1 MENIIK
7 QAALIGLTVFAIC
20 FIIYIVVKITT
31 AVVIKD
37 AGSKLKHRQSTIHN
51 IVRDVLPTN
60 EDIIRNIIMN
70 RERSKQKKQSN
81 QKYSQESIK
90 VIVVEDDAYWIQ
102 DNTFYQ
108 TKVTEDGEIDQS
120 SAKPVDTSNMGVEE
134 IDRLMKI
141 VDDLRGIGKNDGS
154 SSGN

>member
-1 MENIIK
+1 MP
-7 QAALIGLTVFAIC
+7 
-20 FIIYIVVKITT
+20 
-31 AVVIKD
+31 
-37 AGSKLKHRQSTIHN
+37 KLKHRQSTIHN

-60 EDIIRNIIMN
+60 EDIIKNIIMN

-81 QKYSQESIK
+81 QKYSQESIR

-120 SAKPVDTSNMGVEE
+120 SAKPVDTTNMSVEE

>member
-1 MENIIK
+1 MSSLFKYI
-7 QAALIGLTVFAIC
+7 LYIGLTTILLC
-20 FIIYIVVKITT
+20 SIIYIVVKITT
-31 AVVIKD
+31 NIVIKNNMP
-37 AGSKLKHRQSTIHN
+37 KLKHRQSTIHN

-120 SAKPVDTSNMGVEE
+120 SAKPVDTTNMSVEE

>member
-1 MENIIK
+1 MSSLFKYISY
-7 QAALIGLTVFAIC
+7 IGLTTILLC
-20 FIIYIVVKITT
+20 SIIYIVVKITT
-31 AVVIKD
+31 NIVIKNNMP
-37 AGSKLKHRQSTIHN
+37 KLKHRQSTIHN

-60 EDIIRNIIMN
+60 EDIIKNIIMN

-81 QKYSQESIK
+81 QKYSQESIR

-120 SAKPVDTSNMGVEE
+120 SAKPVDTTNMSVEE

>member
-1 MENIIK
+1 MSSLTKYI
-7 QAALIGLTVFAIC
+7 LYMGLTTILLC
-20 FIIYIVVKITT
+20 TIIYIVVKITT
-31 AVVIKD
+31 NIVIK
-37 AGSKLKHRQSTIHN
+37 SNMPKLKHRQSTIHN

-60 EDIIRNIIMN
+60 EDIIKNIIMN

-81 QKYSQESIK
+81 QKYSQES
-90 VIVVEDDAYWIQ
+90 
-102 DNTFYQ
+102 YQ

-120 SAKPVDTSNMGVEE
+120 SAKPVDTTNMSVEE